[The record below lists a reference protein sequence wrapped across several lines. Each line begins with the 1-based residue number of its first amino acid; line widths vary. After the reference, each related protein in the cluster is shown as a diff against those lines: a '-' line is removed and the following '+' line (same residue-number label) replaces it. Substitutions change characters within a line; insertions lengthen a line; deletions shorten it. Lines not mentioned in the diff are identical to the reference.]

1 MNSGLKNTFVSARNV
16 VFHFLYKYFLKPI
29 LFLFDPEDVHNWFL
43 NIGKLLGRYS
53 VLRWKT
59 RVCFGFSD
67 PILEQTV
74 AGLHFKNPVGL
85 AAGFDKNAEI
95 VPILPAVGF
104 GFAEVGSVTGE
115 PCSGN
120 PRPRLW
126 RLPKSRGLVVH
137 YGLKNHGCEEI
148 SARMKKEIT
157 AKQMAG
163 EKSEMPVG
171 VSVAMTNC
179 AENIDVSKAIADYA
193 KAFSAFVEIADYI
206 TVNISCPNTLGGMPF
221 IEPGNLDRLF
231 VAMDAVQTTKPIF
244 VKMSPDKSFAEV
256 DAILAVLKK
265 HRISG
270 IICSNLTKKPQ
281 NSLVFDKN
289 MPNVGGIS
297 GKPVQK
303 LSDDLLSYIYKKEG
317 HCFILVGCGGIF
329 SAEDAY
335 RKIRAGATLIQ
346 LITGMIFE
354 GPQLISE
361 INRGI
366 VRLLRRDGFKNI
378 SEAVGAD
385 YK

>member
-1 MNSGLKNTFVSARNV
+1 MNSGLKNTFVSARNAV
-16 VFHFLYKYFLKPI
+16 LHFLYKYFLKPI

-163 EKSEMPVG
+163 EKSEMTDLVRV
-171 VSVAMTNC
+171 VSMELNVITKTFYLELQTSLLLTFLQNC
-179 AENIDVSKAIADYA
+179 LQI
-193 KAFSAFVEIADYI
+193 
-206 TVNISCPNTLGGMPF
+206 L
-221 IEPGNLDRLF
+221 EP
-231 VAMDAVQTTKPIF
+231 TKF
-244 VKMSPDKSFAEV
+244 
-256 DAILAVLKK
+256 
-265 HRISG
+265 
-270 IICSNLTKKPQ
+270 LTKTNKW
-281 NSLVFDKN
+281 
-289 MPNVGGIS
+289 
-297 GKPVQK
+297 
-303 LSDDLLSYIYKKEG
+303 
-317 HCFILVGCGGIF
+317 
-329 SAEDAY
+329 
-335 RKIRAGATLIQ
+335 
-346 LITGMIFE
+346 GM
-354 GPQLISE
+354 
-361 INRGI
+361 
-366 VRLLRRDGFKNI
+366 
-378 SEAVGAD
+378 
-385 YK
+385 